1 MEVHDRDPE
10 VVAAAV
16 VAVAD
21 GVEVVDKDHS
31 DICNL
36 DGLEDEA
43 VEVHVGDPK
52 VLVLVDEKTTFQ

>member
-10 VVAAAV
+10 VVAAA

-36 DGLEDEA
+36 DDLEDEA